1 MQTGMS
7 DDLENVTDA
16 PKTSIIDREL
26 ERLNI
31 DIVGLQETRLA
42 GFGSTK
48 EKNYTFFWQGL
59 QEEEKRIHGVGFAI
73 RNKLLPTME
82 PPKQGSERIFSIRLQ
97 TSSGFTTFVCCYAPT
112 LSAEVDQKDQFYAQ
126 LDDTINKIP
135 SSDDL
140 YLLGDFNA
148 RVGAE
153 KCLWPEVLGAHGI
166 GRMNENGQRL
176 LEFCSHHHLCITN
189 TFFECKLI
197 HKGTWRHP
205 RSKTWHQIDFT
216 ITKQSNLHNV
226 KNSRTYHSA
235 DCNTDH
241 SLVRSKIK
249 FVPKAIYKPKKN
261 GPPKID
267 ISKAKCKKWK
277 FKFHE
282 KFNTTY
288 QPVEDDHTTAT
299 TAWNYLKDTIHSCAL
314 ETFGT
319 KKRRNKD
326 WYEANAEVIEPF
338 LERKRNAMLKLKIDP
353 NQSNKIE
360 HQRLRNE
367 AQRAARKCANEYYT
381 NLAEKIQRAS
391 DTGNIRAMYEGINE
405 AIGKQIKKPAPLKSK
420 TGELLTD
427 NKRKLERLV
436 EHYVDLYSTN
446 TSVSDKALEFF
457 PQSSAF
463 LFLDDE
469 PTIQDVAEAIDCQ
482 QCGKAPGQ
490 DGISPDIIKCG
501 KEALIEPLHAILC
514 KCWEEGSVPQDMR
527 DAKIITL
534 YKNKGDRTDC
544 NNYRGISLLSIVGKI
559 FARVILS
566 RLQFLGTLVYPEAQ
580 CGFRPQRSTIDM
592 IFATRQIQEK
602 CREQQMPLYIA
613 FIDLTKAFD
622 LVSRDGLFKVL
633 KKIGCPEKL
642 LSIIISFHKSMTG
655 VVSFDG
661 EISSSFPITNG
672 VKQGCVLAPTL
683 FGIFF
688 SMLLHYAFKDSTDGI
703 YLHTRSDGSL
713 FHLARLKAKTLVR
726 KVLVRELLFADD
738 AALVSHTEEGLQCML
753 SKFADA
759 CKEFGLTISI
769 RKTQVMGLNTSSPP
783 TLHLE
788 GQPLEAVN
796 DFVYLGSNISS
807 SASLGTEIKRRIA
820 KAASTMSRLSKRVWD
835 NKKVTRATKMKVY
848 QACVIS
854 TLLYGSES
862 WATKAH
868 QEDQL
873 ESFHMRSLR
882 RILGIKW
889 QDKVPNTQVLED
901 SGMLSIHLQLCKRRL
916 RWLGHV
922 RRMEDGRIPKDLL
935 YAELRE
941 GRREV
946 GCPQLRFKDVV
957 KRDLKRTGIS
967 CATWECEAEDR
978 DNWKSLVKDG
988 VMEGEEDRRNTM
1000 VLKRQ
1005 RRKARES
1012 QSQPP
1017 LTVMSCPHC
1026 LTAFDTQ
1033 RELCLHL
1040 RTRHSNQIDWARES
1054 QSQPPLTVMSCP
1066 HCLMAFDTQRDLYLH
1081 LRTRHSNQID
1091 WN

>member
-73 RNKLLPTME
+73 RNKLLPMME

-189 TFFECKLI
+189 TFFECKPI

-288 QPVEDDHTTAT
+288 QPVEDDQTTAT

-427 NKRKLERLV
+427 NKKKLERLV

-469 PTIQDVAEAIDCQ
+469 PTFQDVAEAIDCQ

-534 YKNKGDRTDC
+534 YKNKGDRSDC

-602 CREQQMPLYIA
+602 CREQQMPLFIA

-622 LVSRDGLFKVL
+622 LVSREGLFKVL

-661 EISSSFPITNG
+661 EVSSSFPIANG
-672 VKQGCVLAPTL
+672 VGRPLQLRKKYRLFDPPDVPPDVHDAQGARGQGARADGGRPGRRMPRAHLLAPEARRRP
-683 FGIFF
+683 GR
-688 SMLLHYAFKDSTDGI
+688 LLGPRRPHGEPR
-703 YLHTRSDGSL
+703 LRVRPL
-713 FHLARLKAKTLVR
+713 VQLARR
-726 KVLVRELLFADD
+726 P
-738 AALVSHTEEGLQCML
+738 GLRRRRAPL
-753 SKFADA
+753 P
-759 CKEFGLTISI
+759 GLHRLRS
-769 RKTQVMGLNTSSPP
+769 RVHGRGP
-783 TLHLE
+783 
-788 GQPLEAVN
+788 
-796 DFVYLGSNISS
+796 
-807 SASLGTEIKRRIA
+807 RRWLRA
-820 KAASTMSRLSKRVWD
+820 SRLRGVLQRRPAGPRRED
-835 NKKVTRATKMKVY
+835 RAARGLHARHVPWRRRGGP
-848 QACVIS
+848 
-854 TLLYGSES
+854 LLGRLPLSPRGD
-862 WATKAH
+862 ARRLA
-868 QEDQL
+868 L
-873 ESFHMRSLR
+873 LLR
-882 RILGIKW
+882 RR
-889 QDKVPNTQVLED
+889 VRR
-901 SGMLSIHLQLCKRRL
+901 HRRL
-916 RWLGHV
+916 GRPAAG
-922 RRMEDGRIPKDLL
+922 DGRPLL
-935 YAELRE
+935 RPLPHGRLGLR
-941 GRREV
+941 GRR
-946 GCPQLRFKDVV
+946 PR
-957 KRDLKRTGIS
+957 
-967 CATWECEAEDR
+967 
-978 DNWKSLVKDG
+978 
-988 VMEGEEDRRNTM
+988 
-1000 VLKRQ
+1000 
-1005 RRKARES
+1005 ARSPREPGPGDAPRAV
-1012 QSQPP
+1012 PP
-1017 LTVMSCPHC
+1017 R
-1026 LTAFDTQ
+1026 A
-1033 RELCLHL
+1033 
-1040 RTRHSNQIDWARES
+1040 RHGGHGRA
-1054 QSQPPLTVMSCP
+1054 L
-1066 HCLMAFDTQRDLYLH
+1066 
-1081 LRTRHSNQID
+1081 
-1091 WN
+1091 